1 MFAEG
6 GNTAAMLL
14 RRHDGWMGTRDP
26 TMKGSRLATG
36 DEGDSLDS
44 VNGVKVLD
52 KLSRVVEM
60 QDLYLEK

>member
-36 DEGDSLDS
+36 DEGDSLD
-44 VNGVKVLD
+44 